1 MTRKEMILQM
11 FLTQYE
17 TMTADIDELQRRLR
31 YRRVTTIDCLELI
44 IAIERYEMLHE
55 MERWIFQ
62 IMKID
67 EKNLKSFLKSLKTNR
82 KTKLSFSV
90 LTSQ

>member
-55 MERWIFQ
+55 MERWY
-62 IMKID
+62 
-67 EKNLKSFLKSLKTNR
+67 SR
-82 KTKLSFSV
+82 
-90 LTSQ
+90 

>member
-44 IAIERYEMLHE
+44 IAIERY
-55 MERWIFQ
+55 
-62 IMKID
+62 
-67 EKNLKSFLKSLKTNR
+67 
-82 KTKLSFSV
+82 
-90 LTSQ
+90 

>member
-31 YRRVTTIDCLELI
+31 YRRVTAIDCLELI

-67 EKNLKSFLKSLKTNR
+67 EKCEFE
-82 KTKLSFSV
+82 KLFEKFDNEQKNKV
-90 LTSQ
+90 KF

>member
-1 MTRKEMILQM
+1 MILQM

-44 IAIERYEMLHE
+44 IAIERYEMLH
-55 MERWIFQ
+55 
-62 IMKID
+62 
-67 EKNLKSFLKSLKTNR
+67 
-82 KTKLSFSV
+82 
-90 LTSQ
+90 

>member
-55 MERWIFQ
+55 MECWIFQ

-67 EKNLKSFLKSLKTNR
+67 EKGEFE
-82 KTKLSFSV
+82 KLFEKFENEQKNKV
-90 LTSQ
+90 KF

>member
-44 IAIERYEMLHE
+44 IAIERYEMLH
-55 MERWIFQ
+55 
-62 IMKID
+62 
-67 EKNLKSFLKSLKTNR
+67 LSLIHI
-82 KTKLSFSV
+82 
-90 LTSQ
+90 